1 MQYNHQEVR
10 EYLQESE
17 FENLFTQ
24 TLGWDNHSQTLTVIV
39 DETEYLLTAI
49 AEKRGMAVYECPQ
62 ITYEQPFPD
71 YATRRKIQKQV
82 AKTSHENF
90 IIYTNTD
97 KSIQIWQW
105 VKKEQGKPDAC
116 REHRY
121 EQRQSGESLIQKLQ
135 SIMFTLDQEEELT
148 LFGVIGQVYAG
159 FDVEKVTKKFYDHFK
174 KEHDAFLEFLSGI
187 PDEDMQKWYVSVMLN
202 RLMFIYFIQKKGFLN
217 SDINYLQTKL
227 TETQENGTDK
237 YYKEFLCP
245 LFFEGFA
252 KPENERDR
260 DMRNLLG
267 KIPYL
272 NGGIFLKH
280 QLEARHGDT
289 IEIPDA
295 AFEKLFIFFEK
306 YQWHLDERLLRNDNE
321 INPDV
326 LGYIFEK
333 YINQKQMGAYYT
345 KEDITEYISKNTI
358 IPFLFDT
365 AREKCKIAFEGDASV
380 WKLLQEDPDR
390 YIYDAVKKGADVDLP
405 DEIAAGIDDVSKR
418 TEWNTLATEEFSLPT
433 EIWRETVARQQ
444 RYRTIKSKM
453 ENGEIDSINDLI
465 TYNLNIR
472 QFAQDVIE
480 NCEGPELL
488 RAFWKAI
495 TKVTV
500 LDPTCGSGAFLFAAL
515 NILEPL
521 YEACLDRMQVFVDEL
536 LTVSPQTRGA
546 GELQV
551 SPLAR
556 GAGELQVSLQ
566 TSGAGELQVSPQT
579 SGAGELQVSPQ
590 TSGAGELQVSPQTSG
605 AGELQVSPQTSG
617 AGELQVS
624 PLDKGGR
631 GVTTSRK
638 YKDFRQT
645 LDSIAEHPNRK
656 YFILK
661 SIIVHNLYG
670 VDIMDE
676 AIEICKLRL
685 FLKMVAQIEDVKDI
699 EPLPDI
705 DFNIQAGN
713 TLVGFAT
720 YNEVERSVSER
731 LSSHYDDTMTQIR
744 EKAENVK
751 ILFDKFREQQTTL
764 GGDVTLADKQELQ
777 LRLGVLEDEL
787 NDYLAKDYGIDP
799 FKHPDYQ
806 NWLDSHKPFHWFIAF
821 YGILQE
827 GGFDVIIGN
836 PPYVEYR
843 KVKKDYTIKGFD
855 TESCGNLYAYMME
868 RGIYLNSGRT
878 GWIVPIS
885 YVSTDRMGTVRNVIA
900 ESYPMLYINNHA
912 DRPGSLFTGVHQK
925 VTIIFCVKS
934 SPAMFTTEFC
944 RCYSKEGE
952 RDHLFTTLTYQQVD
966 WAGGVIR
973 KFSHD
978 VEANIYHKIA
988 QKSKSITRT
997 FTSSQR
1003 TNNTRPFYL
1012 NQRLM
1017 MWVKCFLS
1025 SKKSNEYKPCYPT
1038 QEFSAEELSAVLNS
1052 SLFFWFWETK
1062 GDCWHLTKGDLN
1074 AFRIDFGQFSNTNRK
1089 SLIRLAKTL
1098 ELHLEENKK
1107 FVGTKQTDYEYYH
1120 KKSKHIIDDID
1131 HVLAQHY
1138 NLTEEELD
1146 FIINY
1151 AIKYRMGLGN

>member
-1 MQYNHQEVR
+1 MQYDHQEIR
-10 EYLQESE
+10 DYLKESE
-17 FENLFTQ
+17 FEDLFTQ
-24 TLGWDNHSQTLTVIV
+24 ALGWEEYRTQSLPIV
-39 DETEYLLTAI
+39 VEETEFLLTPV

-62 ITYEQPFPD
+62 IASEQSFPD

-82 AKTSHENF
+82 AKTSHENL
-90 IIYTNTD
+90 IIYTNAD
-97 KSIQIWQW
+97 KSAQIWQW

-116 REHRY
+116 REHRF
-121 EQRQSGESLIQKLQ
+121 EQSQSGESLIQKLQ
-135 SIMFTLDQEEELT
+135 SIVFTLDQEEELT

-174 KEHDAFLEFLSGI
+174 KEHDAFLEFLTGI
-187 PDEDMQKWYVSVMLN
+187 PAEDMQKWYVSVMLN

-217 SDINYLQTKL
+217 NDINYLRTKL
-227 TETQENGTDK
+227 TAIQSTGTDK

-252 KPENERDR
+252 KPEKEREP
-260 DMRNLLG
+260 DMQDLLG
-267 KIPYL
+267 TIPYL
-272 NGGIFLKH
+272 NGGIFQEH
-280 QLEARHGDT
+280 ELEHLHGET
-289 IEIPDA
+289 IKIPDS

-306 YQWHLDERLLRNDNE
+306 YQWHLDERRLRNDNE

-358 IPFLFDT
+358 IPFLIDA
-365 AREKCKIAFEGDASV
+365 ARKECKIAFEGDASV

-390 YIYDAVKKGADVDLP
+390 YIYDAVKKGVDIQVP
-405 DEIAAGIDDVSKR
+405 ENIAVGINDVSQR
-418 TEWNTLATEEFSLPT
+418 TDWNTLAPEEYALPT
-433 EIWRETVARQQ
+433 EIWREVVARRQ
-444 RYRTIKSKM
+444 RYESVRSKL
-453 ENGEIDSINDLI
+453 ENGEVNDINDLI
-465 TYNLNIR
+465 TYNLDIR

-495 TKVTV
+495 TEVTV

-521 YEACLDRMQVFVDEL
+521 YEACLDRMQVFLDEL
-536 LTVSPQTRGA
+536 LTVSPLTR
-546 GELQV
+546 
-551 SPLAR
+551 
-556 GAGELQVSLQ
+556 
-566 TSGAGELQVSPQT
+566 
-579 SGAGELQVSPQ
+579 
-590 TSGAGELQVSPQTSG
+590 
-605 AGELQVSPQTSG
+605 G

-624 PLDKGGR
+624 PLDKGCR
-631 GVTTSRK
+631 GVTASRK
-638 YKDFRQT
+638 YNDFRKT

-661 SIIVHNLYG
+661 SIIINNLYG

-685 FLKMVAQIEDVKDI
+685 FLKMVAQIENVKDI

-713 TLVGFAT
+713 TLVGFTT
-720 YNEVERSVSER
+720 YNEVENSISGSFDFDNRMES
-731 LSSHYDDTMTQIR
+731 IR

-751 ILFDKFREQQTTL
+751 TLFDKFREQQTTL
-764 GGDVTLADKQELQ
+764 GGDVTQADKQNLQ
-777 LRLGVLEDEL
+777 SRLGVLEDEL
-787 NDYLAKDYGIDP
+787 NDYLARDYDIDP
-799 FKHPDYQ
+799 NNHPDYQ

-836 PPYVEYR
+836 PPYVEYS
-843 KVKKDYTIKGFD
+843 KVKKDYMIKGFD

-868 RGIYLNSGRT
+868 RGISLNSGRT

-900 ESYPMLYINNHA
+900 KSYPTLYINNHA

-925 VTIIFCVKS
+925 LTIVFCAKGG
-934 SPAMFTTEFC
+934 PAMFTTEFC

-952 RDHLFTTLTYQQVD
+952 RDHLFTTLAYQQVKWD
-966 WAGGVIR
+966 GGVIR

-978 VEANIYHKIA
+978 VESNIYHKIA
-988 QKSKSITRT
+988 QKSKPITMT

-1003 TNNTRPFYL
+1003 TNNNHPFYL

-1017 MWVKCFLS
+1017 MWVKCFLA
-1025 SKKSNEYKPCYPT
+1025 SKKSNEYKPCYPA

-1052 SLFFWFWETK
+1052 NLFFWFWETK

-1074 AFRIDFGQFSNTNRK
+1074 AFRIDFGQFSDTSRK

-1098 ELHLEENKK
+1098 ELHLEENKE

-1131 HVLAQHY
+1131 HILAQHY